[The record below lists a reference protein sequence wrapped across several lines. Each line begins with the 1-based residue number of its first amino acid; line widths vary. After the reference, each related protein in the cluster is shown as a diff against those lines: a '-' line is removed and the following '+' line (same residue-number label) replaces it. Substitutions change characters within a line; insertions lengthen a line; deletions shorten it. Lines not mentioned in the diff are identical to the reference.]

1 MMIRI
6 TYTSAA
12 TQAITP
18 SMILDI
24 LEAARDFN
32 GNRGVSGL
40 LYCAQNQFA
49 QVLEGEAEAVDT
61 IFEKIKTDA
70 RHKNITVKRED
81 ITERAFQDWRMAFV
95 DSSTAEV
102 ARVLIGHGLDSY
114 EPQKWPMERTSQL
127 LASFANALR
136 AERIP
141 VRY

>member
-1 MMIRI
+1 MIRI
-6 TYTSAA
+6 TYTSSA
-12 TQAITP
+12 TQTITP

-32 GNRGVSGL
+32 GNRGVTDL

-49 QVLEGEAEAVDT
+49 QVLEGEAEAVDA
-61 IFEKIKTDA
+61 IFEKIKADG
-70 RHKNITVKRED
+70 RHKNIAAKRED
-81 ITERAFQDWRMAFV
+81 VAERDFTDWSMAFV

-102 ARVLIGHGLDSY
+102 ARVLVGHGLDSY
-114 EPQKWPMERTSQL
+114 EPQKWPMERTTQL